1 MTESQILDVA
11 RQLTGAARDE
21 FLRTICGSDRDL
33 LQRIERQLQTESK
46 ATEAEDSRTVLML
59 PKPVKPNGNA
69 DPALVESD
77 DSPPGVSDADDHF
90 SFKQVEPNQTKIS
103 DPSLVAPPKTT
114 SEFLNAGQ
122 QIGSYRLVERLGRGG
137 MGDVWRAEQSVP
149 VRREVA
155 LKVIKAGI
163 NSSQILARFAAER
176 QALALMNHPFI
187 AKILDAG
194 ATAEG
199 QPYFAME
206 LVSGTSL
213 TKFCDQNE
221 LSIEDRLKLFVDVCR
236 GVQHAHQKGI
246 IHRDLKPGNI
256 LVTTQD
262 GRPVPKIIDFGL
274 FKAFG
279 EDAKI
284 QELSLETNIGQILGT
299 LKYMSPEQASLEATD
314 VDTRT
319 DIYALGVILYELL
332 TGSTPLDDPSI
343 KGQAAIKVLEFIRDR
358 DPVKPSSKLS
368 SSTDEQRS
376 NIIRRRRT
384 DSGRLARA
392 LIGDLDW
399 IVMKALEKERS
410 RRYDSAAGF
419 AEDVERFL
427 KNEPIVARPPSLFY
441 RVNKFARKNRV
452 AVTAGLL
459 LLASLVVG
467 MIGTS
472 WGLREAILARDS
484 ETEARKAET
493 IAKQKESALRVLAE
507 ERFRQAEIATA
518 QELAAKLKAERRS
531 TQIESINNAVFD
543 IFTDFDLEQAKADEE
558 PVEAVLGKRLAEM
571 GQRLDESAIEDPIVL
586 GNLWARLGQ
595 TLVSLGLSQQA
606 VEYLEKSL
614 KLRQDQLGDRHD
626 LTLESRSNLAAAFR
640 AFGQI
645 EQALPLYAQVWQ
657 QRVELHGEDAPETLS
672 SLSELALGHG
682 SAGDY
687 PKAISLLEAV
697 LEKRKQTLG
706 DDHPDTVATMRNL
719 GTGYLTA
726 GQSKPAIDMLLV
738 VYQKLGLDA
747 RTVNLDKVPLEQV
760 GLINSLAAAYEKVGQ
775 VNQAIPLFEQAWQIH
790 RRRLGQDHS
799 TTLVSLNNLAYGYQA
814 VGQLEKSMGR
824 LLEYVRLARDKYG
837 EQHPD
842 TLRGKASLGA
852 TYAQIGNH
860 AKAIPLLEEVLV
872 DYRVRLGNDHPDTLS
887 VIGNLGAA
895 YRAANR
901 HEDALPLFEEAYK
914 GHREKLGED
923 NPNTVNSLSNLAA
936 AYLTAGRMDEAVKMF
951 EQGLDQRRRLLGE
964 KHPMTLVSVGNLGN
978 VYVRAGR
985 IEQAI
990 PLLEEVL
997 ETLTRQLGAKHPEVN
1012 KRAAILAAQYR
1023 ELAQFDKA
1031 IPLMQKVLNWREKE
1045 LGAEHLETLSMMNSL
1060 AAGYWSNRQLDQ
1072 SVPLLEEVLK
1082 RMEESLGRDDATTQA
1097 TVANLGV
1104 NYRDVARLDEALP
1117 LLKEAYQTSLQ
1128 VPSLSWVGPQL
1139 LLAHVQSGQ
1148 MAEASELAKQL
1159 LDAAR
1164 ANNDPQSLALANQL
1178 LAISRVTIL
1187 IDDLEATVENLE
1199 ESVAILQTQRPSD
1212 WTHFDALSLLGQA
1225 KLREQDMV
1233 AAESLL
1239 EQGFAGLQEQL
1250 SRMPPIRRSALP
1262 RTARQLVDVYQ
1273 RLERPEQVA
1282 KWQAVLDGLQELE

>member
-1 MTESQILDVA
+1 MTESQILNFA
-11 RQLTGAARDE
+11 RQLTGSERDE
-21 FLRTICGSDRDL
+21 FLLAICGSDNDL
-33 LQRIERQLQTESK
+33 LQRIDRQLRIDSK
-46 ATEAEDSRTVLML
+46 ATAVEDSRTVLMI
-59 PKPVKPNGNA
+59 PQT
-69 DPALVESD
+69 DQPASSD
-77 DSPPGVSDADDHF
+77 MKQIASSNEVSARMSDADDHY
-90 SFKQVEPNQTKIS
+90 SIRKTDPNQTEVSDKIA
-103 DPSLVAPPKTT
+103 APAPVTGT
-114 SEFLNAGQ
+114 EQLLAGQ
-122 QIGSYRLVERLGRGG
+122 WIGSYRLVQRLGRGG
-137 MGDVWRAEQSVP
+137 MGDVWRAEQVEP

-163 NSSQILARFAAER
+163 NSNQVLARFAAER

-206 LVSGTSL
+206 LVTGPSL
-213 TKFCDQNE
+213 TTFCDQNE

-279 EDAKI
+279 EEAKM
-284 QELSLETNIGQILGT
+284 QELSLETNVGQILGT
-299 LKYMSPEQASLEATD
+299 LKYMSPEQASLETTD

-343 KGQAAIKVLEFIRDR
+343 KGQAAIKILEFIRER

-384 DSGRLARA
+384 DSGRLSKL

-427 KNEPIVARPPSLFY
+427 KSEPIVARPPSLFY

-467 MIGTS
+467 IIGTS
-472 WGLREAILARDS
+472 WGLREAIVARDS
-484 ETEARKAET
+484 ETAARQAET
-493 IAKQKESALRVLAE
+493 IAKEKESNLRVLAE
-507 ERFRQAEIATA
+507 QRQRQAEAATA
-518 QELAAKLKAERRS
+518 QELAAKLKAEHRS
-531 TQIESINNAVFD
+531 SQIESINNAVFE

-586 GNLWARLGQ
+586 ANLWARLGQ

-614 KLRQDQLGDRHD
+614 KLRQEQLGDRHD
-626 LTLESRSNLAAAFR
+626 LTLASRSNLAAAFR

-645 EQALPLYAQVWQ
+645 EQALPLYELVWQ
-657 QRVELHGEDAPETLS
+657 QRAEVHGEDDPATLS

-687 PKAISLLEAV
+687 PKAISLLETV
-697 LEKRKQTLG
+697 LEKRKQILGEDHLDTL
-706 DDHPDTVATMRNL
+706 ATMRDL

-726 GQSKPAIDMLLV
+726 GQSQRALDQLV
-738 VYQKLGLDA
+738 IVYEKLGLRAKHVD
-747 RTVNLDKVPLEQV
+747 LEKVPLDQV
-760 GLINSLAAAYEKVGQ
+760 GLINSLAAAYEKSGQ

-799 TTLVSLNNLAYGYQA
+799 TTLVSLHNLAYGYQA
-814 VGQLEKSMGR
+814 VGQLQKSMGR

-837 EQHPD
+837 EKHPD

-852 TYAQIGNH
+852 TYAQVGNH
-860 AKAIPLLEEVLV
+860 AKAIPLLEEVLT
-872 DYRVRLGNDHPDTLS
+872 DYRERLGNDHPDTMS

-901 HEDALPLFEEAYK
+901 HVDALPLFEEAYK
-914 GHREKLGED
+914 GQREKLGED
-923 NPNTVNSLSNLAA
+923 NPNTINSLSNLAA
-936 AYLTAGRMDEAVKMF
+936 AYLTAGRMDEAVQMF
-951 EQGLDQRRRLLGE
+951 EQGLEQRRRLLGE
-964 KHPMTLVSVGNLGN
+964 KHPMTLVSLGNLGN
-978 VYVRAGR
+978 VYVRAGK

-1023 ELAQFDKA
+1023 DLAQFDKA
-1031 IPLMQKVLNWREKE
+1031 IPLMQNVLDWREKE

-1072 SVPLLEEVLK
+1072 SVPLLEEALK
-1082 RMEESLGRDDATTQA
+1082 RMEESLGRADATTQA

-1139 LLAHVQSGQ
+1139 LLAQVQAGKTT
-1148 MAEASELAKQL
+1148 EASELAKQL
-1159 LDAAR
+1159 LEAAR
-1164 ANNDPQSLALANQL
+1164 ANNEAQSLALANQL
-1178 LAISRVTIL
+1178 LAISRATIL
-1187 IDDLEATVENLE
+1187 IEGFEATLANLE
-1199 ESVAILQTQRPSD
+1199 ESVAILQAQRPND
-1212 WTHFDALSLLGQA
+1212 WMHFDAMSLLGQA
-1225 KLREQDMV
+1225 KLKRDDMM

-1250 SRMPPIRRSALP
+1250 HRVPPIRRSALP
-1262 RTARQLVDVYQ
+1262 RTAKQLIDLYQ

-1282 KWQAVLDGLQELE
+1282 KWQTTFESLRELE